1 MVAFEVF
8 GIGVI
13 ISYAIAALM
22 KLTLVC
28 IQKFSKTDSKEE
40 KQA

>member
-8 GIGVI
+8 GIGVV

-28 IQKFSKTDSKEE
+28 IQKFAKDEKEGE
-40 KQA
+40 NA